1 MQTHLA
7 LLRGIN
13 VSGKKLI
20 KMKDLRNLF
29 EQSGFENVKTY
40 IQTGNVIFD
49 SKENSREKL
58 AQKIKDLIFG
68 HYGFDVGI
76 VMLNEK
82 ALAKAIS
89 ENPFVNESN
98 VDMKQLYVAFLSEEP
113 SEENHERMKQ
123 ANIDNDIA
131 MLSGEVMYLKY
142 DANAGNSKLSTNLI
156 ENKLNVTATSRNWNT
171 TLRLLD
177 LLKERK

>member
-20 KMKDLRNLF
+20 KMEDLRNPM

-40 IQTGNVIFD
+40 IQSGNVIFD
-49 SKENSREKL
+49 SEETSKVKL
-58 AQKIKDLIFG
+58 AQSIKDLIFDY
-68 HYGFDVGI
+68 YGFDVGI
-76 VMLNEK
+76 VMLDGKMLEK
-82 ALAKAIS
+82 AIL
-89 ENPFVNESN
+89 ENPFVIENN
-98 VDMKQLYVAFLSEEP
+98 VDLKQLYVAFLSEKP
-113 SEENHERMKQ
+113 SEDNHERMKL

-131 MLSGEVMYLKY
+131 LLSGEVMYLKY
-142 DANAGNSKLSTNLI
+142 DSNAGNSKLSTNLI
-156 ENKLNVTATSRNWNT
+156 ENKLKVTATSRNWNT
-171 TLRLLD
+171 TLKLLD